1 MAQRIDGVSDAEAGL
16 VTRGVYRGAAGRTG
30 GKVPEPLRIMAKSR
44 SVMWAA
50 GCYELASARG
60 KSVPEALKTLASIKV
75 ASMIG
80 CVF

>member
-1 MAQRIDGVSDAEAGL
+1 MTQRIDGVSDAQAGL
-16 VTRGVYRGAAGRTG
+16 ITRGVYKGAAARTG
-30 GKVPEPLRIMAKSR
+30 GKVPDPLRIMAHSK

-50 GCYELASARG
+50 GFYELASARG
-60 KSVPEALKTLASIKV
+60 KSVPGGLKCLVDTKV